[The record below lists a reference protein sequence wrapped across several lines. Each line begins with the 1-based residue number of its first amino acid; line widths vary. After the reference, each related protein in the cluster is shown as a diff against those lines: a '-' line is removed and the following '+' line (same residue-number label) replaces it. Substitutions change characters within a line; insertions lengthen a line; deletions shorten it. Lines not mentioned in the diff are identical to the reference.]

1 MPNIIIFWKPVI
13 EILILW
19 FVIYHL
25 MLFFEGTRAVLV
37 LRGIIILLIAF
48 LCFQR
53 LGFEI
58 LNWLMTKLLGIS
70 VIAVLI
76 IFHPEIRQGLARL
89 GQRHLFS
96 PALRE
101 EQIDYILNQVGKAAE
116 YLCKN
121 KVGALIAIENND
133 PLSAYIESGVGV
145 DSKVSSELIQ
155 TIFTPNSLLHD
166 GGLIIQQGRIIAAGC
181 IFPLSQ
187 KQELSRIFGTRHRAA
202 LGLSEESDALIIV
215 VSEERQDISLIHK
228 GKLLKDLSREDLV
241 FKSKEILSTKEK
253 KHA

>member
-101 EQIDYILNQVGKAAE
+101 EQIDYILNQVGKAVE
-116 YLCKN
+116 YLCRN

-133 PLSAYIESGVGV
+133 PLNAYIESGVSV

-215 VSEERQDISLIHK
+215 VSEERQDSSLIHK

-241 FKSKEILSTKEK
+241 FKSKEILSTKES
-253 KHA
+253 KHV

>member
-1 MPNIIIFWKPVI
+1 MIIFWKPVI

-101 EQIDYILNQVGKAAE
+101 EQIDYILNQVAKAVE
-116 YLCKN
+116 YLCRN

-133 PLSAYIESGVGV
+133 PLNAHIESGVSV

-241 FKSKEILSTKEK
+241 FKSKEILSTKESK
-253 KHA
+253 YV

>member
-1 MPNIIIFWKPVI
+1 M
-13 EILILW
+13 
-19 FVIYHL
+19 
-25 MLFFEGTRAVLV
+25 V

-101 EQIDYILNQVGKAAE
+101 EQIDYILNQVGKAVE
-116 YLCKN
+116 YLCRN

-133 PLSAYIESGVGV
+133 PLNAHIESGVSV

-241 FKSKEILSTKEK
+241 FKSKEILSTKESK
-253 KHA
+253 YV